1 MFERVGDAPSDTP
14 ALPSVSPDLPPDP
27 SPVILSFRKITI
39 GTTHEIKTWNYQP
52 RLNCTSTRDVLYL
65 VDANPPV
72 FHWELDSDFGK
83 VTDFNQYVGYTL
95 RTGRPYSYSQ
105 TECDFRT
112 SPAADSEAPEAAGYC
127 TEPPHAVVKHLVYK
141 GQEDYEDYYY
151 DDEEGKK

>member
-1 MFERVGDAPSDTP
+1 MRGRDMFERVGDAPSDIP
-14 ALPSVSPDLPPDP
+14 VSLSVSPDLSPDP
-27 SPVILSFRKITI
+27 SPVPLSFRKITV
-39 GTTHEIKTWNYQP
+39 GTHEIKSWSYQP

-72 FHWELDSDFGK
+72 FQWELDSDFGK

-95 RTGRPYSYSQ
+95 RTKRPYSYSQ

-112 SPAADSEAPEAAGYC
+112 SPADPKAPETDGYC
-127 TEPPHAVVKHLVYK
+127 TELPRAVVKHPVR
-141 GQEDYEDYYY
+141 DEDYYY